1 MKAFLSWFLI
11 LAFALSAGCSKRPP
25 QVNEANATKKKAFIA
40 ASEGKSKIIAAV
52 LEGLKKAEYDRI
64 DMKIEVEM
72 QKQLALVR
80 QNVGADGKV
89 NADQAIAGMQK
100 LVEFRDSERAKHRAA
115 VDAAIERVRELVSQ
129 TDDQLAIAL
138 ELDELVD
145 KFDNAGIDMSGVRS
159 AVSQILDVWKKQST
173 KAEVVPLK

>member
-1 MKAFLSWFLI
+1 
-11 LAFALSAGCSKRPP
+11 
-25 QVNEANATKKKAFIA
+25 
-40 ASEGKSKIIAAV
+40 
-52 LEGLKKAEYDRI
+52 
-64 DMKIEVEM
+64 
-72 QKQLALVR
+72 VR